1 MACVRVDGTWPSRPK
16 NVRSTSSERT
26 SNGEPSGKN
35 MAEILSKRHH
45 CDVFVMSRYI
55 GITMMS
61 TRHHH
66 DIITTS
72 SRLRRMTDGTGRDDG
87 RMHRRAAVWTTGLL
101 AFGSTLGAACGS
113 SDPGATPRDTVASA
127 LPTSGDATI
136 PPTVPPSPTIS
147 TISVGAEATEPARR
161 NTVEVA
167 WIAGS
172 DSVWND
178 VDLPAEVAE
187 RVPVTP
193 AWNLEITST
202 IRIAPVAT
210 DITASINEAVAA
222 GADALV
228 IPMNISW
235 LNWKE
240 PACLDMDIHQP
251 YERYACILTS
261 LSPQIDA
268 ANAAALTEMI
278 ATVVASEL
286 PSLMYAI
293 PHSTNAL
300 ADPVI
305 GPMIDAA
312 EERLATFDPNDP
324 DVIYRAASFTR
335 DGPPFVEG
343 VDFIDM
349 VHPTAVGAERLA
361 DWLAVQVAQVVAD
374 AQR

>member
-1 MACVRVDGTWPSRPK
+1 M
-16 NVRSTSSERT
+16 
-26 SNGEPSGKN
+26 
-35 MAEILSKRHH
+35 
-45 CDVFVMSRYI
+45 
-55 GITMMS
+55 
-61 TRHHH
+61 
-66 DIITTS
+66 
-72 SRLRRMTDGTGRDDG
+72 RRC
-87 RMHRRAAVWTTGLL
+87 AVAWSAGLL
-101 AFGSTLGAACGS
+101 AFGAACGS
-113 SDPGATPRDTVASA
+113 STSVSTPTDADPPANVATPNVSVPNSTTTPSATA
-127 LPTSGDATI
+127 LPAIS
-136 PPTVPPSPTIS
+136 TIS
-147 TISVGAEATEPARR
+147 TISGSAEATEPARR

-178 VDLPAEVAE
+178 VDLPAGVAQ

-193 AWNLEITST
+193 AWNLEMTST
-202 IRIAPVAT
+202 IRIAPVAP

-228 IPMNISW
+228 VPLNISW

-240 PACLDMDIHQP
+240 PACLDMDITKP

-261 LSPQIDA
+261 LSPEIDA
-268 ANAAALTEMI
+268 ANAASLAEMI
-278 ATVVASEL
+278 DTVVASGL

-293 PHSTNAL
+293 PHSSDAL

-312 EERLATFDPNDP
+312 EQLLATFDPDDP
-324 DVIYRAASFTR
+324 DVTFIASSFTR

-349 VHPTAVGAERLA
+349 VHPTGAGAERLA
-361 DWLAVQVAQVVAD
+361 EWLAVRVGDVVAR